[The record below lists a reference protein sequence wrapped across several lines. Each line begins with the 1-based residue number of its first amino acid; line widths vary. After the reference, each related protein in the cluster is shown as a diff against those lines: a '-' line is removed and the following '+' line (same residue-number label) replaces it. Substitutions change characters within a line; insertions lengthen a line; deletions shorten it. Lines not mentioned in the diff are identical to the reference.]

1 MICITTIKN
10 EPRRREFAI
19 ASLNKLK
26 ALIERV
32 YDTYEQT
39 WRQFAM
45 TKQLLQ
51 KEKARERNARA
62 NEKRKEKRRQEQAQ

>member
-1 MICITTIKN
+1 
-10 EPRRREFAI
+10 
-19 ASLNKLK
+19 LNKLK

-45 TKQLLQ
+45 TKQLQ
-51 KEKARERNARA
+51 EEKARERNARA